1 MAAIRATSAAKPATT
16 PPAIAPVFL
25 DDLSTPVPEGEEA
38 EEVADVVVRLSVGDS
53 EAEDL
58 TAIAS
63 WNLNNGYER

>member
-1 MAAIRATSAAKPATT
+1 MAAIRATSATKPATT

-25 DDLSTPVPEGEEA
+25 DDLSTPASEGEEA
-38 EEVADVVVRLSVGDS
+38 EEVADVVVRLSVEDS

-58 TAIAS
+58 TAIPS